1 MATAAAA
8 TRFKFKYNNNKK
20 EPLQFSGFNLTG
32 LNQLLTF
39 EPIMRQEECEM
50 LIGMGLRHVP
60 SSRGKG
66 GAPDASW
73 LMEGWMPK

>member
-1 MATAAAA
+1 MAAAAAA

-20 EPLQFSGFNLTG
+20 EPLYSGFNLTG

-50 LIGMGLRHVP
+50 LIGVGLRHVP
-60 SSRGKG
+60 SSWAKG

-73 LMEGWMPK
+73 LVEGWMPK